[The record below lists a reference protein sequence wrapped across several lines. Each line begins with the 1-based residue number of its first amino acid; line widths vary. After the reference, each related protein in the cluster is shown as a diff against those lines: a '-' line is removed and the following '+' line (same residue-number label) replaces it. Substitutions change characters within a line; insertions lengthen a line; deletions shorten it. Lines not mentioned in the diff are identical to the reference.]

1 MMNMPKPRL
10 QLLTLPPKG
19 DLGSE
24 ALAAPMAGYS
34 CTRYGLPHLEQH
46 LLDDIVQQVH
56 AEGYCAAHLSVFAA
70 ENMSEADSIDAIC
83 RWARQTGLS
92 VGFSLSQDICVF
104 ELG

>member
-1 MMNMPKPRL
+1 MNMPKPRL
-10 QLLTLPPKG
+10 QLLTLPSKS
-19 DLGSE
+19 DLGSKTLE
-24 ALAAPMAGYS
+24 APMASYS
-34 CTRYGLPHLEQH
+34 CTRYGLPHVEQGV
-46 LLDDIVQQVH
+46 LDSIVQQVH

-70 ENMSEADSIDAIC
+70 KNMAESDTIDAIY

>member
-1 MMNMPKPRL
+1 MNMPKPRL

-24 ALAAPMAGYS
+24 ALAAPTAGYS

-70 ENMSEADSIDAIC
+70 ENMAESDTIDAIY
-83 RWARQTGLS
+83 RWAKQTGLS
-92 VGFSLSQDICVF
+92 VGFSVSQDICVF